1 MFFIT
6 LLRLIGI
13 MLIANKLNILAS
25 SDETAKSIGIDASRL
40 RIVCLVVIS
49 LFIHLIIRQKKKK
62 MQ

>member
-1 MFFIT
+1 
-6 LLRLIGI
+6 

-25 SDETAKSIGIDASRL
+25 SDESAKSIGIDASRL

-62 MQ
+62 KMQ